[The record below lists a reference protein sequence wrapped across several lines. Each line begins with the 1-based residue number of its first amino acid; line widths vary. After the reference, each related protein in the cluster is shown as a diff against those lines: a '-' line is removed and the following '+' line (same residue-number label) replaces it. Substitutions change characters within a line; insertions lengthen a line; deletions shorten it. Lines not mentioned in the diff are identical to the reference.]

1 MLNAYVKRLA
11 SINKVQAVLVTATV
25 YLEVKMKNIS
35 IIIQWFK

>member
-1 MLNAYVKRLA
+1 MCYVKRLA
-11 SINKVQAVLVTATV
+11 SINKVKTVLVTATV